1 MSRFCEDN
9 DETVYEV
16 YMAMYYMH
24 PLVALEILKLPT
36 SNKLQALLF
45 LSKLFNDTVS
55 LWDYNACV
63 VGKWLRMEHWW
74 IDT

>member
-55 LWDYNACV
+55 L
-63 VGKWLRMEHWW
+63 
-74 IDT
+74 